1 MTLNVLMLS
10 PGYPAEMPFFT
21 RGLARVGAR
30 VIGLGDQ
37 PKEMLPPMAREH
49 VAHHLQVRSSVGR
62 GGDGARGPAAG
73 APDRASTAS
82 SASGSRG

>member
-21 RGLARVGAR
+21 RGLALVGAR

-37 PKEMLPPMAREH
+37 PKEMLPPIAREH
-49 VAHHLQVRSSVGR
+49 
-62 GGDGARGPAAG
+62 
-73 APDRASTAS
+73 AS
-82 SASGSRG
+82 SACGSRA